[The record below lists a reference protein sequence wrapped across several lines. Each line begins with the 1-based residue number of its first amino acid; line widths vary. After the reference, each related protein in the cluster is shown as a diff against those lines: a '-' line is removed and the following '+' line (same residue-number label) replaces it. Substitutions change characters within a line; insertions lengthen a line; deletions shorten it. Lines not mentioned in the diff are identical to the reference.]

1 MPTKKE
7 LLVEAK
13 RFGIRGRH
21 AMGVGMLEKE
31 VMKKQKQEANRKPSG
46 VKGGVGAKKG
56 ALSPAVYKQLG
67 KKYTPKKVRD
77 QEK

>member
-1 MPTKKE
+1 MPTRRE
-7 LLVEAK
+7 LLPEAK

-21 AMGVGMLEKE
+21 AMGVGLLEKE

-56 ALSPAVYKQLG
+56 ALSPAIYKQLG
-67 KKYTPKKVRD
+67 KKYTPKKVSN
-77 QEK
+77 QKK

>member
-1 MPTKKE
+1 MPTRIE
-7 LLVEAK
+7 LLAEAK

-21 AMGVGMLEKE
+21 AMGKGMLEKE

-67 KKYTPKKVRD
+67 KKYIPKKVRD
-77 QEK
+77 QMK